1 MRLMPNPLRKLRRD
15 ERGMAAIEFAMSLG
29 AVVTLGVYGTEMS
42 NLALAH
48 LKVSQVAL
56 GLADNIS
63 RVGLKS
69 ALAQQQL
76 READINDALVGAQV
90 QGQSWKLGTKGR
102 ISVSSLQVNAQGGQW
117 IKWQRCLGVKAGT
130 GWDSTYGVEDQGNTG
145 TALTGMG
152 KAGEQVTAPPNSAV
166 IFVEVNY
173 DYEPVVN
180 FGLNTA
186 RKITYLASLVVR
198 DNRDLTQ
205 VYNPNP
211 AATRM
216 TCDRHTATV
225 PKRG

>member
-1 MRLMPNPLRKLRRD
+1 MRLIRHFGRE
-15 ERGMAAIEFAMSLG
+15 ERGVAAIEFALSLG

-63 RVGLKS
+63 RVGIKS

-90 QGQSWKLGTKGR
+90 QGQSWKLGTQGR
-102 ISVSSLQVNAQGGQW
+102 VTVSSIQVNGQGGQW
-117 IKWQRCLGVKAGT
+117 IKWQRCLGVKAGN
-130 GWDSTYGVEDQGNTG
+130 GWDSSYGAEDLGNTG
-145 TALTGMG
+145 TGFKGMG
-152 KAGEQVTAPPNSAV
+152 PAGEEVTAPPDSSV

-173 DYEPVVN
+173 DYKPVIN

-186 RKITYLASLVVR
+186 RKLTYLASLVVR
-198 DNRDLTQ
+198 ANRDLDK
-205 VYNPNP
+205 VYNPSP
-211 AATRM
+211 TATKM
-216 TCDRHTATV
+216 SCDRHTATV
-225 PKRG
+225 PRRG

>member
-1 MRLMPNPLRKLRRD
+1 MHLILKKLRRE

-48 LKVSQVAL
+48 LKISQIAL
-56 GLADNIS
+56 GVADNMS

-69 ALAQQQL
+69 GLVQQQL
-76 READINDALVGAQV
+76 REGDINDALVGAQV
-90 QGQSWKLGTKGR
+90 QGAAMKLGTQGR
-102 ISVSSLQVNAQGGQW
+102 ITVSSIQQNAQNGQW
-117 IKWQRCLGVKAGT
+117 IKWQRCLGMKSGT

-145 TALTGMG
+145 TSFLGMG
-152 KAGEQVTAPPNSAV
+152 KAGEEVTAPPNSSV
-166 IFVEVNY
+166 IFVEINY
-173 DYEPVVN
+173 DYKPVVN

-186 RKITYLASLVVR
+186 RKITYLASMVVR
-198 DNRDLTQ
+198 ANRDLTQ

-211 AATRM
+211 TATKM
-216 TCDRHTATV
+216 TCNRYTSTV